1 MPSQYVINVDLAD
14 VWDERGRKSYR
25 RTVAW
30 GDQITVLDQ
39 KTGHLEVEVTSF
51 RTQPDGSLAPITK
64 TGFIEP
70 TKSSRIKVSDVV
82 VPREQNR
89 VLKVNFVDVQQG
101 DGSVIEAPDGA
112 IILVDGGDNQ
122 LFARYLAARFRGT
135 TAARPKK
142 IDCILVTHGDADHF
156 SGLLEIYKSETHAE
170 RRKRLFIRPE
180 RVYHNGLVKRPSKKN
195 NKSVPDA
202 ELLGMAKKAGKVLIV
217 TELHDDLLTVPD
229 SEMNQPFRRWK
240 SALREYHRRAPSSF
254 AGSSPAATTP
264 LIFSTAAS

>member
-112 IILVDGGDNQ
+112 L
-122 LFARYLAARFRGT
+122 
-135 TAARPKK
+135 
-142 IDCILVTHGDADHF
+142 
-156 SGLLEIYKSETHAE
+156 S
-170 RRKRLFIRPE
+170 
-180 RVYHNGLVKRPSKKN
+180 
-195 NKSVPDA
+195 
-202 ELLGMAKKAGKVLIV
+202 
-217 TELHDDLLTVPD
+217 
-229 SEMNQPFRRWK
+229 W
-240 SALREYHRRAPSSF
+240 
-254 AGSSPAATTP
+254 
-264 LIFSTAAS
+264 STAATISCLRAIWRRASAAPPQPVRKRSTASSSLTAMPTIFPACWRFTNPKRTLNGASGCSSGRSGSTTTAWSSGRAKKTTRAFRTPSCSAWRRRPAKF